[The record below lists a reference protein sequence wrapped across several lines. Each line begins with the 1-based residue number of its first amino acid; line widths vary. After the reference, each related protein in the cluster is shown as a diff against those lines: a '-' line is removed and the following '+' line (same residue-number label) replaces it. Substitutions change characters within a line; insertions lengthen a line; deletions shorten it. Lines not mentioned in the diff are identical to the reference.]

1 MGIDGI
7 LKKAIEQD
15 ASDIFIV
22 SNLAVTFKIEGK
34 LVPVTDDLV
43 WPDDTEKII
52 NELYT
57 LAKGRD
63 KGARSKRILNETGED
78 DFSCSLKGIGRFR
91 VNVFLQRGT
100 LGAVIRVINFD
111 MPNPDELNIP
121 EAVMQLADN
130 TNGLVLVT
138 GPAGSG
144 KSTTLACIID
154 RINRSRQGNIIT
166 MEDPIEFIHQ
176 HKKSIVIQREVQ
188 SDSKSYASALRA
200 ALRQTPNVLLLGE
213 MRDLASIENAMTA
226 AETGQ
231 LIFSTLHTM
240 GAANTINRII
250 DVFPPNQQQQIRVQ
264 LSMTLKA
271 VVSQQLLP
279 TTNGKLVPAFE
290 IMLSNLAIQN
300 LIREG
305 RTVQI
310 DNAIY
315 TGTNEGMVNMDSSL
329 LKLYEQ
335 GQITK
340 QQAIVHANNH
350 EAMKQRLSK

>member
-1 MGIDGI
+1 MSIQKI
-7 LKKAIEQD
+7 LEKAVAQG

-22 SNLAVTFKIEGK
+22 ANRAITFKIEGK
-34 LVPVTDDLV
+34 FIDVSDDV
-43 WPDDTEKII
+43 IKPDDTDGII
-52 NELYT
+52 NELYD
-57 LAKGRD
+57 LAQGRD
-63 KGARSKRILNETGED
+63 KKPRSKSILDEMGED
-78 DFSCSLKGIGRFR
+78 DFSCSIQGKGRFR
-91 VNVFLQRGT
+91 ANVFLQRGT

-111 MPNPDELNIP
+111 MPNPDDLAIP
-121 EAVMQLADN
+121 ETVMQLADN

-176 HKKSIVIQREVQ
+176 HNKSIVIQREVQ

-213 MRDLASIENAMTA
+213 MRDLSSIENAMTA

-279 TTNGKLVPAFE
+279 TKNGNLVPAFE

-310 DNAIY
+310 DNAIF
-315 TGTNEGMVNMDSSL
+315 TGTNEGMVTMDSSL

-335 GQITK
+335 GLITK
-340 QQAIVHANNH
+340 QQAIIHANNH
-350 EAMKQRLSK
+350 EAMKQRVG

>member
-1 MGIDGI
+1 M
-7 LKKAIEQD
+7 
-15 ASDIFIV
+15 
-22 SNLAVTFKIEGK
+22 
-34 LVPVTDDLV
+34 
-43 WPDDTEKII
+43 
-52 NELYT
+52 
-57 LAKGRD
+57 
-63 KGARSKRILNETGED
+63 
-78 DFSCSLKGIGRFR
+78 
-91 VNVFLQRGT
+91 
-100 LGAVIRVINFD
+100 INFD
-111 MPNPDELNIP
+111 MPSPDEMNIP
-121 EAVMQLADN
+121 EAVMNLADK

-188 SDSKSYASALRA
+188 SDSKSYSSALRA

-250 DVFPPNQQQQIRVQ
+250 DVFPPSQQQQIRVQ
-264 LSMTLKA
+264 LSMTIKA

-305 RTVQI
+305 QVTQI

-315 TGTNEGMVNMDSSL
+315 TGMKEGMVTMDSSL
-329 LKLYEQ
+329 FKLYQQ
-335 GQITK
+335 GLITK
-340 QQAIVHANNH
+340 QQAIIHAHNH
-350 EAMKQRLSK
+350 ESMKQRVEM